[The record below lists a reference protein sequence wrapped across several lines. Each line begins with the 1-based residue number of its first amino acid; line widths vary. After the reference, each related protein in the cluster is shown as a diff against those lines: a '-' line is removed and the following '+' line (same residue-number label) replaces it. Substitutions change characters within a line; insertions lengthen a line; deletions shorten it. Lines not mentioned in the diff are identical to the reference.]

1 MFYDFLIDL
10 AKILVVSWLVT
21 RFEPLQWLINLLP
34 DNKLKFLIQDATTCM
49 KCMSLY
55 IGLIITFSIYIAAF
69 ASFLSVIY
77 MKTIGQWE
85 QKVKF
90 K

>member
-1 MFYDFLIDL
+1 MLYDFLIDL
-10 AKILVVSWLVT
+10 AKILVTSWLVT

-34 DNKLKFLIQDATTCM
+34 NNKLKYLIQDATTCM

-55 IGLIITFSIYIAAF
+55 IGLLITFNIYIAAF